1 MAGLQRVA
9 GLWVAGL
16 TGFTVYSFHQM
27 NIKTHSFLFSI
38 FVFILTFIL
47 SKLGPLFNLQ
57 FKIKTNWLGLLSEF
71 FVHRILWAYFREG
84 LLSGGLI
91 IGKLRYV
98 RLR

>member
-47 SKLGPLFNLQ
+47 SKLGRLFNLQ

-71 FVHRILWAYFREG
+71 FCSSNSLGLFSGGFIIGWAYYREITVC
-84 LLSGGLI
+84 SP
-91 IGKLRYV
+91 
-98 RLR
+98 